1 MPDEALTIFSFLSP
15 NNHVLLL
22 PPLLETRICI
32 VFSFLC
38 VNKHYKIKKNPWA
51 LCSAVANNV
60 ALKKGKDL
68 NNYSTF

>member
-1 MPDEALTIFSFLSP
+1 MPDEALTILSFLSP

-38 VNKHYKIKKNPWA
+38 VNKHYKKYKKKHFLLSIVPI
-51 LCSAVANNV
+51 
-60 ALKKGKDL
+60 LKLAFKNILVSKAGQ
-68 NNYSTF
+68 